1 MLEDLALDSAPQE
14 ASQEDQAALAHLE
27 DLEDE
32 ADLLVAHPAFLRADH
47 LVASEAHHPLA
58 ARHHQV
64 SHPVDV
70 AAPLDLADR
79 LRGTFKTIVL
89 GTANSL

>member
-32 ADLLVAHPAFLRADH
+32 ADLLVAHVSIHWKGVEH
-47 LVASEAHHPLA
+47 LC
-58 ARHHQV
+58 
-64 SHPVDV
+64 
-70 AAPLDLADR
+70 
-79 LRGTFKTIVL
+79 
-89 GTANSL
+89 